1 MHGNGQLRGPCR
13 ATWQVGMREAAQGA
27 ELVAEVEDRGYGDG
41 LGRGGVGWLCRT
53 GGVEAPIK

>member
-1 MHGNGQLRGPCR
+1 
-13 ATWQVGMREAAQGA
+13 MREAAQGA